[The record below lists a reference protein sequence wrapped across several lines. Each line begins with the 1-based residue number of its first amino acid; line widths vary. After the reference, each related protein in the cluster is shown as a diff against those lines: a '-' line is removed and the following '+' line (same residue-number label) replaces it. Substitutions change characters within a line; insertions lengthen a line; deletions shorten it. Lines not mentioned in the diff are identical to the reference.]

1 MQNVNEVMNRLHNG
15 IVEFEYKKKD
25 GSTRKAKG
33 TLCSDFLP
41 EKEMEEIV
49 FDIKAIDTLCEIKH
63 ISFEEYMETNN
74 LELLNTDNGK
84 YIFLFRKKKKDKQ
97 DGLIIY
103 YDLET
108 NSFRSFIKDNFIRNI
123 L

>member
-1 MQNVNEVMNRLHNG
+1 MVNT
-15 IVEFEYKKKD
+15 FFFF
-25 GSTRKAKG
+25 RK
-33 TLCSDFLP
+33 
-41 EKEMEEIV
+41 
-49 FDIKAIDTLCEIKH
+49 
-63 ISFEEYMETNN
+63 
-74 LELLNTDNGK
+74 
-84 YIFLFRKKKKDKQ
+84 KKKKDKQ